1 MFWGEGRWG
10 HVGAVT
16 AVSREADCRGLEI
29 GISVPSPYSSL
40 PSTMISNTS
49 LALEWNFVFAVLA
62 ELLSIQVIQLASP
75 PQTILTS
82 WRMHAGQDT
91 WSFLWSPWTCLEDD
105 SESLKPWPKISLLWE
120 GDWWISINCFISRV
134 WSLQWEIT
142 YVWNWKTNPKNSAQ
156 EAKWKLYE
164 SYYQSFCK
172 LSLWMYI
179 KPKLD
184 HNVHMILS
192 SAILNY

>member
-40 PSTMISNTS
+40 PSAMISNTS

-62 ELLSIQVIQLASP
+62 ELLSIQVIQPASP

-82 WRMHAGQDT
+82 WRMRAGQDT
-91 WSFLWSPWTCLEDD
+91 WSFSWSPWTCLEDD
-105 SESLKPWPKISLLWE
+105 SESLKLWPKINLLWE

-142 YVWNWKTNPKNSAQ
+142 YMWNWKTEFDFFIVN
-156 EAKWKLYE
+156 
-164 SYYQSFCK
+164 SFC
-172 LSLWMYI
+172 LETSLFHHWLGKMFCCRAALQSKIY
-179 KPKLD
+179 P
-184 HNVHMILS
+184 VMIF
-192 SAILNY
+192 N